1 MGSPNGEVVG
11 TDSPCTAFSFIRVI
25 CLRAVSPSLRCA
37 IRGQNLLHNSGSG
50 STAAPAVIT
59 GASPMNLLEL
69 KRKSAGGP
77 RDCTESRA
85 RKANHPSRLRGKG
98 GP

>member
-25 CLRAVSPSLRCA
+25 RA

-69 KRKSAGGP
+69 KRKSARGP